1 MGFRPLV
8 AILIIFLLP
17 ATVPSM
23 GRAESW
29 EAELDRSRT
38 LLRQQRFEAAEA
50 AARSAL
56 QKAQSAYGTS
66 SREAARVLSQ
76 LGAVHGWR
84 HDHAAAETAK
94 AEALRL
100 MERHYG
106 PHHRVLPFYL
116 ESLALTRSR
125 QRRYDAAEPLYL
137 RSLAIRE
144 AAVDPEHPDVA
155 GTLSRLAEN
164 YRRQGKFAEAE
175 SLARRALAIRR
186 KRLGPDHEAVGE
198 SLFFMATLFEMRRK
212 YAEAAPWYREA
223 MELRERRWG
232 ENSPRTASMARR
244 LADALI
250 EAGQFEEAEALYRRS
265 MAIWDGKAGD
275 EDPQTLA
282 ARRRLESLAARRG
295 RTPRRERSDGPGQ
308 SDRLTRED
316 WKNRMARV
324 ESLRESGDIA
334 GALGVAEAAA
344 RDAEAAAGRSHPW
357 VAAALTLAAGFRKTL
372 GDLPG
377 AEERYRRAL
386 NIVETAHGAD
396 SVEASLALEHLGE
409 VYWERE
415 KYPQAIALGERAL
428 AIWIGQF
435 GADHP
440 TVRARRE
447 RLEALRAEARRLA
460 LRVSLADSPAV
471 DAQNGDSGLSASVPP
486 ARPEVWLALGKN
498 LAATWRAAA
507 EKWSRVKAS
516 VDVPGL
522 EYAWS
527 THVDFLLRK
536 FSWKEWAWIFFG
548 TGFLVFLLLKDWN

>member
-1 MGFRPLV
+1 MGFRALAV
-8 AILIIFLLP
+8 ILIIFLLP
-17 ATVPSM
+17 AAVPSPC
-23 GRAESW
+23 RADSW

-56 QKAQSAYGTS
+56 QKAQGAYGAS

-84 HDHAAAETAK
+84 HDHVAAETVK
-94 AEALRL
+94 AEALRI

-116 ESLALTRSR
+116 ESLALSLSR

-144 AAVDPEHPDVA
+144 AVLGPEHPDVA
-155 GTLSRLAEN
+155 ETLSRLAEN
-164 YRRQGKFAEAE
+164 YRRQRKFAEAE

-186 KRLGPDHEAVGE
+186 KRLGPNHEAVGE
-198 SLFFMATLFEMRRK
+198 SLFFMATLFELRRK

-244 LADALI
+244 LADALR
-250 EAGQFEEAEALYRRS
+250 EAGQFEEAEALYRRA
-265 MAIWDGKAGD
+265 MAIWEEEAGE

-282 ARRRLESLAARRG
+282 VRKRLESLAARRD
-295 RTPRRERSDGPGQ
+295 RTPRRERSGGPGQ
-308 SDRLTRED
+308 SDRLTREA
-316 WKNRMARV
+316 WKKRMARV
-324 ESLRESGDIA
+324 ESLRESGDVA

-344 RDAEAAAGRSHPW
+344 RDAEAAVGRNHPW
-357 VAAALTLAAGFRKTL
+357 VAEALTLAAGFRKTL

-377 AEERYRRAL
+377 AEESHRRAL
-386 NIVETAHGAD
+386 HILETAHGAD
-396 SVEASLALEHLGE
+396 SVEASLALDHLAE

-415 KYPQAIALGERAL
+415 KYPQAIALGERAMD
-428 AIWIGQF
+428 IWIEEF

-440 TVRARRE
+440 TVRSRRE
-447 RLEALRAEARRLA
+447 RLEALRAEARRTA
-460 LRVSLADSPAV
+460 PQVSGAGSP
-471 DAQNGDSGLSASVPP
+471 SGEPNAARETASSGPP
-486 ARPEVWLALGKN
+486 DRPEVWRTLRENVAG
-498 LAATWRAAA
+498 AWDAAA
-507 EKWSRVKAS
+507 AKWKRFRNRIDLS
-516 VDVPGL
+516 GL
-522 EYAWS
+522 RDAWDA
-527 THVDFLLRK
+527 HAGFLLKK
-536 FSWKEWAWIFFG
+536 FSWQEWAWIFFG